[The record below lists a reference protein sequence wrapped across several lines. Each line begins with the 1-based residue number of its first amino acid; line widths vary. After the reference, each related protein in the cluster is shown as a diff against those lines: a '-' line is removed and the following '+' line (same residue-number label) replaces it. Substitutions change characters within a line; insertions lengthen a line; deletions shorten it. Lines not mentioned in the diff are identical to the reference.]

1 MMVSR
6 GEIWLANL
14 NPTKKN
20 NEMGKV
26 RPVLI
31 YQNDEL
37 NHNNYPTTI
46 IIPLTT
52 KLIDNT
58 EPIRMRIKSK
68 DKLKDDSDLVIT
80 HIRAIDNSRFMGEV
94 VEIIGHKNDP
104 GVDIL
109 SIMYKYGINDT
120 FSDEVLKDPRCKVLE
135 QVRNGV
141 AIRAAILKKLIL
153 NNKN

>member
-37 NHNNYPTTI
+37 NHNHYPTTI

-52 KLIDNT
+52 KLIDNA

-80 HIRAIDNSRFMGEV
+80 HIRAIDNSRFIE
-94 VEIIGHKNDP
+94 
-104 GVDIL
+104 
-109 SIMYKYGINDT
+109 
-120 FSDEVLKDPRCKVLE
+120 
-135 QVRNGV
+135 
-141 AIRAAILKKLIL
+141 KLTIL
-153 NNKN
+153 NYEQMQKVKELLNEIVQ

>member
-20 NEMGKV
+20 NEIGKV

-52 KLIDNT
+52 KLIDNA

-80 HIRAIDNSRFMGEV
+80 HIRAIDNSRFIE
-94 VEIIGHKNDP
+94 
-104 GVDIL
+104 
-109 SIMYKYGINDT
+109 
-120 FSDEVLKDPRCKVLE
+120 
-135 QVRNGV
+135 
-141 AIRAAILKKLIL
+141 KLTIL
-153 NNKN
+153 NYEQMRKIKELLNEIVQ